1 MTGGRA
7 APGKLHT
14 VPARERVSGGDRGS
28 VSPSRRRSGYPR
40 PVSERP
46 VSQPHEAA
54 AARQE
59 GAFRYEP
66 DMEGIRGDVESLSA
80 MSRSSL
86 RQGERESA
94 AWLAGRLRE
103 IGLAEVQ
110 VEPYAYQHSYALAH
124 GAHNMAGLAACAL
137 GGAVGAALAA
147 ATLWSY
153 EQEVSGARQ
162 WLRRL
167 LPRGQGANVVARIP
181 AARRSRG
188 TLVLLAHHDAA
199 NSGLVWD
206 PRLVASGAERHLRR
220 RRVDPFM
227 APLELA
233 LLLAAAG
240 SLMPRRA
247 HAGRGARAVAAAIL
261 AVATAVDANVGSGA
275 TVPGASDNASGVAAC
290 IDLARALS
298 AEPPL
303 DADIILALVGGEE
316 AGMGGMASFLD
327 SHGDTLRSGEAFVLG
342 LDTLGAGTPIV
353 CTGEG
358 AMREQRYRE
367 GDVALVEHGARIA
380 GAPPPERWR
389 IGAWTDPILAV
400 HRGIPSASV
409 LSMGPG
415 YFPHYHHPTDLP
427 EHVDWASVA
436 ACSRIAAG
444 TISAFAAR
452 LADPAAG
459 SPG

>member
-1 MTGGRA
+1 
-7 APGKLHT
+7 
-14 VPARERVSGGDRGS
+14 
-28 VSPSRRRSGYPR
+28 
-40 PVSERP
+40 VSERP
-46 VSQPHEAA
+46 VSQPRDAA
-54 AARQE
+54 AAGDRVL
-59 GAFRYEP
+59 FRYEP

-80 MSRSSL
+80 MRRSSL
-86 RQGERESA
+86 REGERESA
-94 AWLAGRLRE
+94 SWLAGRLRE
-103 IGLAEVQ
+103 IGIAEVQ
-110 VEPYAYQHSYALAH
+110 IEPYAYQQSYALAH
-124 GAHNMAGLAACAL
+124 GVHNAAGLAACAL

-147 ATLWSY
+147 GTLWSY
-153 EQEVSGARQ
+153 EHEVSGARQ
-162 WLRRL
+162 WVRRL
-167 LPRGQGANVVARIP
+167 LPRSEGANVIARIP

-188 TLVLLAHHDAA
+188 TLVLLAHHDSA
-199 NSGLVWD
+199 NTGLVWD

-247 HAGRGARAVAAAIL
+247 RAGRGARAAAAAIL

-298 AEPPL
+298 AEPLPEV
-303 DADIILALVGGEE
+303 DVILALVGGEE
-316 AGMGGMASFLD
+316 AGMGGMAAFLD
-327 SHGDTLRSGEAFVLG
+327 SRSDILRSGEVFVLG

-367 GDVALVEHGARIA
+367 GDVVLVEHGARIA
-380 GAPPPERWR
+380 AAPVPERWR

-400 HRGIPSASV
+400 HRGIASASL

-427 EHVDWASVA
+427 EHVDWESVA
-436 ACSRIAAG
+436 ACARIAAG
-444 TISAFAAR
+444 TISAFAGR

-459 SPG
+459 APG